1 MAQQNTTGECPMETT
16 GSFLNPADN
25 CSHIL
30 HHNPQSTSGITV
42 FIAYRTSEQNSQILV
57 YTGYYWL
64 QSSPGY
70 AVKVFCDM
78 ERVCGCDEGRGEGE
92 GWMRVAN
99 INMTRPNEN
108 CPAGFRKV
116 TDSGKTMCGG
126 QSQSCISTTFSS
138 HGLQYSRVCGKIIGY
153 QYYSSDA
160 FAPYSMS
167 TQSLDGGFVD
177 GIVLTHGSPRTHIW
191 TFAAG
196 VGQYRTDRYRCP
208 CNGDSYSG
216 TVPPYIGND
225 YFCDSGHR
233 YNTNTVST
241 YYTNDPLWDGAGC
254 VSGSCCTFN
263 SPPWFCKNLSTP
275 TTDDIQL
282 RLCLDEAL
290 SNENVLFGIVE
301 LYVQ

>member
-1 MAQQNTTGECPMETT
+1 MLKSIIFSDQEMKQILETMNKEIGKRLDSLEDTMTQQNTTGECPMETT

-30 HHNPQSTSGITV
+30 HHHPQATSGITL
-42 FIAYRTSEQNSQILV
+42 FIAHRTSEQNSQILV

-78 ERVCGCDEGRGEGE
+78 ERVCGCDGGRGEGG

-99 INMTRPNEN
+99 INMTRPNET

-116 TDSGKTMCGG
+116 TDSSGKTMCGG
-126 QSQSCISTTFSS
+126 QGSSCSSTTFSS

-153 QYYSSDA
+153 QYNSPEA
-160 FAPYSMS
+160 FAAQ
-167 TQSLDGGFVD
+167 TQSIDDVFVD
-177 GIVLTHGSPRTHIW
+177 GIVLTHGSPQIHIW

-196 VGQYRTDRYRCP
+196 ITQYGNDQYRCP
-208 CNGDSYSG
+208 CNGGSYSG

-225 YFCDSGHR
+225 YFCDSGFHHS
-233 YNTNTVST
+233 TGVSST
-241 YYTNDPLWDGAGC
+241 Y
-254 VSGSCCTFN
+254 
-263 SPPWFCKNLSTP
+263 
-275 TTDDIQL
+275 
-282 RLCLDEAL
+282 
-290 SNENVLFGIVE
+290 
-301 LYVQ
+301 

>member
-1 MAQQNTTGECPMETT
+1 
-16 GSFLNPADN
+16 
-25 CSHIL
+25 
-30 HHNPQSTSGITV
+30 
-42 FIAYRTSEQNSQILV
+42 
-57 YTGYYWL
+57 
-64 QSSPGY
+64 
-70 AVKVFCDM
+70 
-78 ERVCGCDEGRGEGE
+78 
-92 GWMRVAN
+92 MRVAN

-108 CPAGFRKV
+108 CPAGFIKV

-126 QSQSCISTTFSS
+126 QASSCISTTFSS

-153 QYYSSDA
+153 QYYTTDA
-160 FAPYSMS
+160 FAPYTMQ
-167 TQSLDGGFVD
+167 TQSIDGVFVD

-196 VGQYRTDRYRCP
+196 NNQYLTDRYGCP

-225 YFCDSGHR
+225 YFCDSGR
-233 YNTNTVST
+233 NNTRLPHT

-275 TTDDIQL
+275 TTDDIEL
-282 RLCLDEAL
+282 RLCVDSSL
-290 SNENVLFGIVE
+290 SNENVLFEKVE
-301 LYVQ
+301 LYIK